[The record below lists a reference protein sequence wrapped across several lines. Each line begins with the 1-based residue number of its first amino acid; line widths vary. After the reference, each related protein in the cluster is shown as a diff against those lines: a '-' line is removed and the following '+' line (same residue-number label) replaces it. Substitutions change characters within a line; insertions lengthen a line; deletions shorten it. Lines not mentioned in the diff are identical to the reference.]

1 MIRYQLRCE
10 NNHKFDGWFPN
21 IVEFERQ
28 QHKDLLICPMCD
40 TKRVDRAIMS
50 PAIGKTKT
58 QKKKTNDYTD
68 QITNDTMIP
77 AAQAKNILR
86 RIRKHIVTEFDNVGD
101 QFVKEYRKHEKGERD
116 DKFYGVPSKEE
127 VKELVEEGVDLFHLP
142 NVKDDA

>member
-1 MIRYQLRCE
+1 MIRYQLLCE

-21 IVEFERQ
+21 IAEFERQ

-40 TKRVDRAIMS
+40 SKRVDRAIMA
-50 PAIGKTKT
+50 PAVGKTAT
-58 QKKKTNDYTD
+58 KKTKSKDYTD

-86 RIRKHIVTEFDNVGD
+86 RIRKHIVTEFENVGD

-116 DKFYGVPSKEE
+116 DKFYGTPSQKE
-127 VKELVEEGVDLFHLP
+127 VKKLLDEGTDLFHVP
-142 NVKDDA
+142 EIKEDA